1 MASLAKDPGGKK
13 RIIFTNPDGDRKTVY
28 LGKMP
33 LATARGIKHKIEC
46 LVIAKTSGQPVEQ
59 ETAAWVRDLPNEL
72 ADKLANVGLI
82 PKRDTTTIGGL
93 LDNFMTAN
101 AQAKPATKVVWGHV
115 ERNLKKHF
123 GEKYPLRT
131 IGRAEAESFRQFLI
145 GEGLAPTTIHKRL
158 QFARRFFNH
167 AKDMEWIE
175 KNPFKGVK
183 HKSGDPQERQFYITP
198 DAAERL
204 IDAAPNWVWRTIIAL
219 SRYGGLRSPSEVLSL
234 TWENVN
240 WEHGS
245 IKVTSPKTEGHRGG
259 ESRIIPI
266 FAELRPQLE
275 EAWEMAKVGQTHVI
289 PEDLYLPAAQGPGGW
304 VNSNL
309 RTTFK
314 KIVKRAGLEPW
325 PRLFHNMRAS
335 CESDLAREYPITTV
349 CKWIGNT
356 VSIAA
361 KHYIQVVD
369 GDFQRA
375 ASSGKPTAQN
385 TAQSMHDRAC
395 HNTTEGETNPKP
407 EKDAKSRKVV
417 TDNYLR
423 PLAVPGRKSLYGK
436 DLRKAEGMGL
446 EPTTPERG
454 TSFPVRPLAIRL
466 PSGLSPILSSTL
478 RLRYPYPGSVDDVG
492 AAD

>member
-1 MASLAKDPGGKK
+1 MASLST
-13 RIIFTNPDGDRKTVY
+13 RPDGKRFIQFTQDGRRRTIN
-28 LGKMP
+28 LGKMTKKRAEHVKFRVETILSDKTAGHP
-33 LATARGIKHKIEC
+33 LDPDTAKWTR
-46 LVIAKTSGQPVEQ
+46 Q
-59 ETAAWVRDLPNEL
+59 LPDEL
-72 ADKLANVGLI
+72 ASKLADVGLI
-82 PKRDTTTIGGL
+82 PRRDATTLGGL

-123 GEKYPLRT
+123 GEKHLLRT
-131 IGRAEAESFRQFLI
+131 IGRAEAEGFRKFLI

-158 QFARRFFNH
+158 QFARRFFNY
-167 AKDMEWIE
+167 AADMEWVE
-175 KNPFKGVK
+175 KNPFKGIK
-183 HKSGDPQERQFYITP
+183 HKCGDPQERQFYITP
-198 DAAERL
+198 EDTEKL
-204 IDAAPNWVWRTIIAL
+204 FDAAPSWIWRTIIAL
-219 SRYGGLRSPSEVLSL
+219 SRYGGLRCPSEVLSL
-234 TWENVN
+234 TWDNVN

-275 EAWEMAKVGQTHVI
+275 EAWEMAKVGQTHII

-335 CESDLAREYPITTV
+335 CETDLARKYPITTA

-361 KHYIQVVD
+361 KHYVQVTD
-369 GDFQRA
+369 ADFQRA
-375 ASSGKPTAQN
+375 AQGGDVPALQN
-385 TAQSMHDRAC
+385 ALQS
-395 HNTTEGETNPKP
+395 TTETHGKAKKTPSIGGEPVSPSDEHNSEP
-407 EKDAKSRKVV
+407 
-417 TDNYLR
+417 Y
-423 PLAVPGRKSLYGK
+423 K
-436 DLRKAEGMGL
+436 DLRKTTELYRKSLRGNKLRRAEDKGL
-446 EPTTPERG
+446 EPSTGKPAPDFE
-454 TSFPVRPLAIRL
+454 
-466 PSGLSPILSSTL
+466 SGC
-478 RLRYPYPGSVDDVG
+478 
-492 AAD
+492 